1 MLLPT
6 SDPLRS
12 SLIYARVSRGR
23 TCGVGGLTKS
33 DSPDAAGVDGQA
45 NIGTAA
51 GVRGRTFS
59 TAPGAT
65 GVRGQATKTTG
76 RTYGVSGETASAAS
90 GASGVFGE
98 ATGTSGGT
106 SGVRGETHSGA
117 WEAAGVLGKNLGTQG
132 HGTGV
137 RGEVETGIA
146 GVMGYAK
153 TLGHGVWGST
163 TSTSFESAG
172 VYGLGN
178 TTDSKCL
185 GVYGQTFS
193 SQGVGVRGRVEHPTG
208 NTVGVHGV
216 SASLDGIGVVGETT
230 TDSTA
235 GTPVGVKG
243 VAVTG
248 TGVMGVTSSDTGTA
262 IHALCTSTAGTGT
275 ALRAQVSG
283 IGGTAILAEV
293 PVGGVGRALRVKGPS
308 LFESD
313 LDIDASVDIRDFLT
327 VRGLT
332 VTQSSTFS
340 GLQVEGPLLVSGY
353 ASFPGGHGPH
363 GGDVAE
369 HLRAEKVEAG
379 DVVVIGADGKLAPCS
394 EEADTAVAG
403 IVSTDP
409 TVSVGNL
416 QAGGGT
422 APLALVGVVPCKVD
436 ATKSPIKPGDLLVSS
451 TTPGHAMKCT
461 SKRPAAGTVIG
472 KALEGLEKGTGVI
485 QVLVTLR

>member
-1 MLLPT
+1 
-6 SDPLRS
+6 
-12 SLIYARVSRGR
+12 
-23 TCGVGGLTKS
+23 
-33 DSPDAAGVDGQA
+33 
-45 NIGTAA
+45 
-51 GVRGRTFS
+51 
-59 TAPGAT
+59 
-65 GVRGQATKTTG
+65 
-76 RTYGVSGETASAAS
+76 
-90 GASGVFGE
+90 
-98 ATGTSGGT
+98 
-106 SGVRGETHSGA
+106 
-117 WEAAGVLGKNLGTQG
+117 
-132 HGTGV
+132 
-137 RGEVETGIA
+137 VETGIA

-313 LDIDASVDIRDFLT
+313 LDIDAGID
-327 VRGLT
+327 VRGQARVGSLMALGSLS
-332 VTQSSTFS
+332 VGGSSDFT
-340 GLQVEGPLLVSGY
+340 GY
-353 ASFPGGHGPH
+353 ASFLGGHTPDA
-363 GGDVAE
+363 GDVAE
-369 HLRAEKVEAG
+369 HLRADKVEAG
-379 DVVVIGADGKLAPCS
+379 DVVVIGPEGKLAKCAQ
-394 EEADTAVAG
+394 ECDTAVAG
-403 IVSTDP
+403 IVSTKP
-409 TVSVGNL
+409 TLNVGNL
-416 QAGGGT
+416 QAAGGT

-436 ATKSPIKPGDLLVSS
+436 ATRAPIKPGDLLVSS
-451 TTPGHAMKCT
+451 GTPGHAMKCT